1 MVLSM
6 WNVAMSLP
14 HHISTRP
21 PDHKPSAHRPTGA
34 YLYAL
39 FDHLTD
45 GLVLLDQH
53 DMIIA
58 VNPAFYRDI
67 LRQHTPPL
75 EGQPYATLFTGQ
87 HEGQLDEWVAIDDIR
102 LVMASRPLDH
112 HRCYSVERFAVSQD
126 TDYTIEQ
133 WHNLGPVERLMQADR
148 EAWLHR
154 VAACLAHEIGNP
166 LQSIHGCLDLCVE
179 EREISSEARAYVE
192 LARKELARITELLE
206 YLRELYQPASD
217 LSDDVDLRKL
227 IAEAIPG
234 YTQNSSLESR
244 TSSTIGE

>member
-1 MVLSM
+1 
-6 WNVAMSLP
+6 MSLP
-14 HHISTRP
+14 YHVTTRP
-21 PDHKPSAHRPTGA
+21 LDHKLSAHRPTGA

-39 FDHLTD
+39 FDDLTD

-53 DMIIA
+53 DTIIA
-58 VNPAFYRDI
+58 VNAAFYRDI
-67 LRQHTPPL
+67 LSQHIPPL
-75 EGQPYATLFTGQ
+75 EGQPYTALFSSQ
-87 HEGQLDEWVAIDDIR
+87 HGGSHLGEWVAIDDIR
-102 LVMASRPLDH
+102 LVMASKALDN
-112 HRCYSVERFAVSQD
+112 HRCYSVERFAVSQE
-126 TDYTIEQ
+126 TNYIIEQ
-133 WHNLGPVERLMQADR
+133 WHDLGPVTRLMQADR

-166 LQSIHGCLDLCVE
+166 LQSIQGCLDLCVE

-234 YTQNSSLESR
+234 YTRSDLLESR
-244 TSSTIGE
+244 GSSNRTPGE